1 MKPVHEE
8 IRTIDR
14 QINLKWL
21 LTGALLSSIGMSF
34 IWPLTSVYLHDRL
47 GISLTTVGV
56 VLLFNSLASIL
67 GSYVGGTLYDKR
79 NPYHLIIIGVSVAT
93 ATLFTLIFYHGWPIF
108 GILLFVNGLA
118 SGWNLT
124 IVNSIGTSI
133 KSLDARYVFNML
145 YFAQNLGVVIGTS
158 IVGFVYSI
166 SITLLFVIATGLF
179 GLFELVVI
187 MTYKPAANVR
197 HQSGS
202 GGRVTQNHPA
212 LPKVNTIIL
221 TTFFVS
227 LLIIWTMYQQWVSNL
242 SVYMTSLGI
251 PLKNYSFLWTINAGL
266 IVLIQLII
274 NWIARHHENLI
285 GQILFGI
292 AMITS
297 SFIILIFA
305 KTYPLFVGAMIV
317 LTIGEAT
324 TFPTIPALVN
334 SLTPIET
341 KGRYQGLINAWS
353 SAGRA
358 LGPLFG
364 GIIIETW
371 SYTSLFIIASVAISL
386 TLILI
391 TLLWSVSHHRLTFYR

>member
-1 MKPVHEE
+1 M
-8 IRTIDR
+8 RTIDK

-67 GSYVGGTLYDKR
+67 GSYIGGTLYDKR
-79 NPYHLIIIGVSVAT
+79 NPYHLIIIGVSIAT

-197 HQSGS
+197 RQSGG

-285 GQILFGI
+285 AQILFGI

-391 TLLWSVSHHRLTFYR
+391 TLLWSVSQHRLTFYR

>member
-8 IRTIDR
+8 MRTIDK

-67 GSYVGGTLYDKR
+67 GSYIGGTLYDKH

-197 HQSGS
+197 RQSGS

-371 SYTSLFIIASVAISL
+371 SYTSLFIIASLAISL

-391 TLLWSVSHHRLTFYR
+391 TLLWSVSQHRITFYH

>member
-8 IRTIDR
+8 MRTIDR

-179 GLFELVVI
+179 GLC
-187 MTYKPAANVR
+187 
-197 HQSGS
+197 
-202 GGRVTQNHPA
+202 
-212 LPKVNTIIL
+212 
-221 TTFFVS
+221 
-227 LLIIWTMYQQWVSNL
+227 LL
-242 SVYMTSLGI
+242 
-251 PLKNYSFLWTINAGL
+251 
-266 IVLIQLII
+266 
-274 NWIARHHENLI
+274 
-285 GQILFGI
+285 
-292 AMITS
+292 
-297 SFIILIFA
+297 
-305 KTYPLFVGAMIV
+305 
-317 LTIGEAT
+317 
-324 TFPTIPALVN
+324 
-334 SLTPIET
+334 
-341 KGRYQGLINAWS
+341 
-353 SAGRA
+353 
-358 LGPLFG
+358 
-364 GIIIETW
+364 
-371 SYTSLFIIASVAISL
+371 YTSDAADE
-386 TLILI
+386 
-391 TLLWSVSHHRLTFYR
+391 